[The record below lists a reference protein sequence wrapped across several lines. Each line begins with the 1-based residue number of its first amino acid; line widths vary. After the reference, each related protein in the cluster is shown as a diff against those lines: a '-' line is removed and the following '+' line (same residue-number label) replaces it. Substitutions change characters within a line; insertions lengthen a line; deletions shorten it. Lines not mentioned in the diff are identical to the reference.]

1 MRRWNC
7 GVSAACLLALG
18 GCGEV
23 GTRPVA
29 VPLDQVPPPVMDVAR
44 QNAPPGVKLD
54 SARKFTLH
62 GEDVYEVR
70 GKDQR
75 GKIREVEISASGKLL
90 EIE

>member
-1 MRRWNC
+1 MRRWNR
-7 GVSAACLLALG
+7 GVFAVGLLALG
-18 GCGEV
+18 GCEG

-29 VPLDQVPPPVMDVAR
+29 VPLDQVPSPVMEVAKK
-44 QNAPPGVKLD
+44 NAPPGVKLD
-54 SARKFTLH
+54 SARKFTLN
-62 GEDVYEVR
+62 GEEVYEVR

>member
-1 MRRWNC
+1 MF
-7 GVSAACLLALG
+7 AACLLVLG
-18 GCGEV
+18 GCEGG

-29 VPLDQVPPPVMDVAR
+29 VPLEQVPAPVMEVAKK
-44 QNAPPGVKLD
+44 NAPPGVTLD
-54 SARKFTLH
+54 SARKFTLN